1 MTNLNP
7 LQAHG
12 DTAAFRAS
20 KASAI
25 SVSDVSK
32 TFVTSNG
39 RQVDALAQTNID
51 IERGSFVAV
60 VGRSG
65 CGKSTLLR
73 LLAGLEAPTTG
84 SISINGAADAG
95 RSVRY
100 VFQSY
105 GDSLFPWLTVGKN
118 IEFGLRHAHGDRRA
132 LRSLGADA
140 RETLVENHLDE
151 VGLSGR
157 ASHFPS
163 ELSGGMQQRL
173 AIARALASGPDI
185 LLLDEPFSAVDALSR
200 ANMQDLLLRIWQER
214 KLTVAFVTHD
224 IDEALYLAD
233 RVIVM
238 KEHGG
243 GIGEDIAVNLPRPR
257 DQVATREL
265 PEFLAMRRH
274 ILELVLRGAQ

>member
-1 MTNLNP
+1 MTNLNRR
-7 LQAHG
+7 QADG
-12 DTAAFRAS
+12 VAGALLAATTP
-20 KASAI
+20 AI
-25 SVSDVSK
+25 SISGVSK

-39 RQVDALAQTNID
+39 RQVDALAPTDIE
-51 IERGSFVAV
+51 IERGSFVAI

-73 LLAGLEAPTTG
+73 LLAGLELPTTG
-84 SISINGAADAG
+84 SVTVDGGADPG
-95 RSVRY
+95 RSIRY

-105 GDSLFPWLTVGKN
+105 GESLFPWLTVGSN

-132 LRSLGADA
+132 LRLLGAEA
-140 RETLVENHLDE
+140 RQALVENHLDE
-151 VGLSGR
+151 VGLGGR

-265 PEFLAMRRH
+265 PEFLALRRH